1 MRKETFKYIIL
12 VICCLFVMIFTF
24 ILKEGL
30 YNIKKED
37 KSFIKN
43 KYIDIGVGI
52 ENMYSNRYVDI
63 SKEKQQVV
71 VGNNKNEVDN
81 GYFDIKILNDGKIN
95 VYINKLFKDKFSNEN
110 LIDYIYLDELINSLN
125 KIFNMNLDD
134 EAINNIK
141 KLVGDKYIKLRETEN
156 VDNVNKS
163 IKEEIIMVQNYS
175 IKLDY
180 MDNMLMLAIN
190 EV

>member
-12 VICCLFVMIFTF
+12 IICCLFVMIFTF
-24 ILKEGL
+24 ILKEAL
-30 YNIKKED
+30 YNINKED
-37 KSFIKN
+37 KSLKKN

-81 GYFDIKILNDGKIN
+81 GYFDIKILSDGKIN

>member
-141 KLVGDKYIKLRETEN
+141 KLVGEKYIKLRETEN

-163 IKEEIIMVQNYS
+163 IKEEVIMVQNYS

-180 MDNMLMLAIN
+180 VDNMLMLAIN

>member
-81 GYFDIKILNDGKIN
+81 GYFDIKILSDGKIN

-141 KLVGDKYIKLRETEN
+141 KLVGEKYIKLRETEN

-163 IKEEIIMVQNYS
+163 IKEEVIMVQNYS

-180 MDNMLMLAIN
+180 VDNMLMLAIN

>member
-24 ILKEGL
+24 ILKEAL
-30 YNIKKED
+30 YNINKED

-81 GYFDIKILNDGKIN
+81 GYFDIKILSDGKIN

>member
-1 MRKETFKYIIL
+1 MSKETFKYIFLI
-12 VICCLFVMIFTF
+12 ICCLFVMIFTF
-24 ILKEGL
+24 ILKEAL
-30 YNIKKED
+30 YNINKED
-37 KSFIKN
+37 KSLKKN

-81 GYFDIKILNDGKIN
+81 GYFDIKILSDGKIN

>member
-81 GYFDIKILNDGKIN
+81 GYFDIKILSDGKIN

>member
-95 VYINKLFKDKFSNEN
+95 VYINKLFKDKFSNKN

>member
-1 MRKETFKYIIL
+1 MRKETFKYIFLI
-12 VICCLFVMIFTF
+12 ICCLFVMIFTF
-24 ILKEGL
+24 ILKEAL
-30 YNIKKED
+30 YNINKED
-37 KSFIKN
+37 KSLKKN

-81 GYFDIKILNDGKIN
+81 GYFDIKILSDGKIN

-163 IKEEIIMVQNYS
+163 IKEEIIMVQNHS

>member
-1 MRKETFKYIIL
+1 MRKETFKYIFLI
-12 VICCLFVMIFTF
+12 ICCLFVMIFTF
-24 ILKEGL
+24 ILKEAL
-30 YNIKKED
+30 YNIDKED
-37 KSFIKN
+37 KSFTKN

-81 GYFDIKILNDGKIN
+81 GYFDIKILSDGKIN

>member
-1 MRKETFKYIIL
+1 MRKETFKYIFLI
-12 VICCLFVMIFTF
+12 ICCLFVMIFTF
-24 ILKEGL
+24 ILKEAL
-30 YNIKKED
+30 YNINKED
-37 KSFIKN
+37 KSFTKN

-81 GYFDIKILNDGKIN
+81 GYFDIKILSDGKIN

-141 KLVGDKYIKLRETEN
+141 KVVGDKYIKLRETEN

>member
-1 MRKETFKYIIL
+1 MRKETFKYIFLI
-12 VICCLFVMIFTF
+12 ICCLFVMIFTF
-24 ILKEGL
+24 ILKEAL
-30 YNIKKED
+30 YNINKED
-37 KSFIKN
+37 KSLKKN

-81 GYFDIKILNDGKIN
+81 GYFDIKILSDGKIN

-134 EAINNIK
+134 KAINNIK
-141 KLVGDKYIKLRETEN
+141 KIVGDKYIKLRETEN

>member
-1 MRKETFKYIIL
+1 MRKETFKYIFLI
-12 VICCLFVMIFTF
+12 ICCLFVMIFTF
-24 ILKEGL
+24 ILKEAL
-30 YNIKKED
+30 YNINKED

-81 GYFDIKILNDGKIN
+81 GYFDIKILSDGKIN

-141 KLVGDKYIKLRETEN
+141 KLVGEKYIKLRETEN

>member
-1 MRKETFKYIIL
+1 MRKETFKYIFLI
-12 VICCLFVMIFTF
+12 ICCLFVMIFTF
-24 ILKEGL
+24 ILKEAL
-30 YNIKKED
+30 YNINKED
-37 KSFIKN
+37 KSLKKN

-81 GYFDIKILNDGKIN
+81 GYSDIKILSDGKIN

-175 IKLDY
+175 IKLYY

>member
-24 ILKEGL
+24 ILKEAL
-30 YNIKKED
+30 YNINKED
-37 KSFIKN
+37 KSFTKN

-81 GYFDIKILNDGKIN
+81 GYFDIKILSDGKIN

>member
-1 MRKETFKYIIL
+1 MRKETFKYIFLI
-12 VICCLFVMIFTF
+12 ICCLFVMIFTF

-95 VYINKLFKDKFSNEN
+95 VYINKLFKDKFSNKN

-163 IKEEIIMVQNYS
+163 IKEEMIMVQNYS

>member
-1 MRKETFKYIIL
+1 MRKEIFKYIFLI
-12 VICCLFVMIFTF
+12 ICCLFVMIFTF
-24 ILKEGL
+24 ILKEAL
-30 YNIKKED
+30 YNINKED
-37 KSFIKN
+37 KSLKKN